1 MLALLV
7 VKASLVVISK
17 ASQFLMPSPMNR
29 YSKFPATVIRSFAWL
44 CLFLALGAWGAHA
57 QTSIKEIKGN
67 PGKYRGQTVTVE
79 GTVTRHVDSG
89 SDTET
94 KNYILEDDSGE
105 ELRARTTKKPP
116 ETGSRYSVE
125 GVIEISPFNRNPV
138 LDESNRSQLASAAE
152 AQSSSSESLRQ
163 GFSTITV
170 YLILGL
176 GILVVVVLGYF
187 AYASQDEEPA
197 PDVSPS
203 DDGTT
208 ETAETSDL
216 SSTELGTDGDEAE
229 TGFPE
234 PSDQRIKSESS
245 SSQAPEEDSGGG
257 PETLKFKAPPKTMKF
272 VPGRLVIAAGPDQG
286 KEFRIAGRPTP
297 EGNVVTIGRAEVEGE
312 KAFAHIQLGDTYR
325 TVSRMQ
331 AEIIQQDDKI
341 LLKNTS
347 ETNPTMVNGD
357 HVPTGE
363 SVELDGGDMIRM
375 GELMLRYERD

>member
-1 MLALLV
+1 MTRYVNTFTPPVRSVAWICFLL
-7 VKASLVVISK
+7 I
-17 ASQFLMPSPMNR
+17 F
-29 YSKFPATVIRSFAWL
+29 
-44 CLFLALGAWGAHA
+44 GAWGLQA
-57 QTSIKEIKGN
+57 QPTIKEINGN
-67 PGKYRGQTVTVE
+67 PGKYRGQSVTIE
-79 GTVTRHVDSG
+79 GTVDRQVDSG
-89 SDTET
+89 NDTET
-94 KNYILEDDSGE
+94 KNYILQDDSGAE
-105 ELRARTTKKPP
+105 IRARTGQQPP
-116 ETGSRYSVE
+116 APGERYRVE
-125 GVIEISPFNRNPV
+125 GVIEISPFNRKPV
-138 LDESNRSQLASAAE
+138 LDESSRSQI
-152 AQSSSSESLRQ
+152 SSGNQNGDSSESLRQ

-176 GILVVVVLGYF
+176 GVLVVVVLGYF

-197 PDVSPS
+197 PQAAAPS
-203 DDGTT
+203 EDGSAGTDPPS
-208 ETAETSDL
+208 SDL
-216 SSTELGTDGDEAE
+216 SSTELGGDGDGAE

-234 PSDQRIKSESS
+234 PSGQRIKSESS
-245 SSQAPEEDSGGG
+245 SSQTPEDESEG

-312 KAFAHIQLGDTYR
+312 RAFAHIQLGDTYR

-331 AEIIQQDDKI
+331 AEIIQQDQTI

-357 HVPTGE
+357 QVPEGNT
-363 SVELDGGDMIRM
+363 VELQDGDMIRM

>member
-1 MLALLV
+1 
-7 VKASLVVISK
+7 
-17 ASQFLMPSPMNR
+17 MNR
-29 YSKFPATVIRSFAWL
+29 YLKIPTTAVRSLAWT
-44 CLFLALGAWGAHA
+44 CLFLALGTWGALA
-57 QTSIKEIKGN
+57 QTSIKEINGN
-67 PGKYRGQTVTVE
+67 PGKYRGQSVTVE
-79 GTVTRHVDSG
+79 GNVTRHVDSG

-105 ELRARTTKKPP
+105 EIRAKTTEKPP
-116 ETGSRYSVE
+116 ETGNQYRVE
-125 GVIEISPFNRNPV
+125 GLIEISPFNRNPV
-138 LDESNRSQLASAAE
+138 LDETSRTQISSGNQN
-152 AQSSSSESLRQ
+152 QSSSSESLRQ

-176 GILVVVVLGYF
+176 GVLVIVVLGYF
-187 AYASQDEEPA
+187 AYASQEDEDLEAAPSEDETPEPA
-197 PDVSPS
+197 EASS
-203 DDGTT
+203 
-208 ETAETSDL
+208 SDL
-216 SSTELGTDGDEAE
+216 SSTELGTDGDESD

-234 PSDQRIKSESS
+234 PSSQRIKSESS
-245 SSQAPEEDSGGG
+245 SSQEPEEDSDGG

-331 AEIIQQDDKI
+331 AEIIQQDDTI

-363 SVELDGGDMIRM
+363 SVELEGGDMIRM

>member
-1 MLALLV
+1 MKRYFTTPAKALRSLAWVCLL
-7 VKASLVVISK
+7 
-17 ASQFLMPSPMNR
+17 
-29 YSKFPATVIRSFAWL
+29 
-44 CLFLALGAWGAHA
+44 LALGTWGALA
-57 QTSIKEIKGN
+57 QTSIEEINGN
-67 PGKYRGQTVTVE
+67 PGKYRGQSVTVE
-79 GTVTRHVDSG
+79 GTVTQHVDSG
-89 SDTET
+89 SDSGTQ
-94 KNYILEDDSGE
+94 NYILEDDSGA
-105 ELRARTTKKPP
+105 ELRAQTTQQPP

-125 GVIEISPFNRNPV
+125 GLIEISPFNREPV
-138 LDESNRSQLASAAE
+138 LEEENRSELASASDN
-152 AQSSSSESLRQ
+152 QSTSSESLRQ

-176 GILVVVVLGYF
+176 GVLVIVVLGYF
-187 AYASQDEEPA
+187 AYASQEEEPVA
-197 PDVSPS
+197 ARPS
-203 DDGTT
+203 EDGTP
-208 ETAETSDL
+208 EPAEASASDL
-216 SSTELGTDGDEAE
+216 SSTELGGDGEESD

-234 PSDQRIKSESS
+234 PSSKRIKSESS
-245 SSQAPEEDSGGG
+245 SSEEPEEDSDGG

-331 AEIIQQDDKI
+331 AEIIQQDDTI

>member
-1 MLALLV
+1 
-7 VKASLVVISK
+7 
-17 ASQFLMPSPMNR
+17 MNR
-29 YSKFPATVIRSFAWL
+29 YFQTTATAMRSLAWM
-44 CLFLALGAWGAHA
+44 CLLLALGTWGAHA
-57 QTSIKEIKGN
+57 QTSIKEINGN
-67 PGKYRGQTVTVE
+67 PGKYRGQTVTIE
-79 GTVTRHVDSG
+79 GSVTRQVESG
-89 SDTET
+89 SDTKT
-94 KNYILEDDSGE
+94 RNYILQDDSGE
-105 ELRARTTKKPP
+105 ELRVKTTEKPP
-116 ETGSRYSVE
+116 ETGNRYRVE
-125 GVIEISPFNRNPV
+125 GVIEISPFNRNAV
-138 LDESNRSQLASAAE
+138 LDESNRSQIGSAGGE
-152 AQSSSSESLRQ
+152 GTSSESLRQ

-187 AYASQDEEPA
+187 AYASQDDEPA
-197 PDVSPS
+197 PVASSEDGAPDTDDPSSP
-203 DDGTT
+203 
-208 ETAETSDL
+208 DL
-216 SSTELGTDGDEAE
+216 SSTELGADGEESE

-234 PSDQRIKSESS
+234 PSSQRIKSESS
-245 SSQAPEEDSGGG
+245 SSQEPEEESEG